1 MKQLLTLALLQPS
14 FESKYNVTSL
24 KIVKTILL
32 GSFLFLENE
41 TKGCDLLW
49 QTLPAA
55 ELQAFITL
63 L

>member
-1 MKQLLTLALLQPS
+1 MKQMLTLAFLQPN
-14 FESKYNVTSL
+14 FDSKYNVISL

-41 TKGCDLLW
+41 TNGCDLLW
-49 QTLPAA
+49 QTLPAT
-55 ELQAFITL
+55 ESQAFITL